1 MNNTFIKVSP
11 ARFREIFAYD
21 RYQSKIEKINGE
33 WSSCPWYDVID
44 RETNEIVGGY
54 SDGSWE
60 NTYEV
65 IIDLVSKDDIVAHY
79 EKLLDRERWEVES
92 YKKYNKKL
100 REYKNLTPEQRL
112 EVDEKE
118 RAEIE
123 WRKTHPGLMAFLGDG
138 NLIRYDINT
147 QGSSFSEMLNL
158 ISQYYNKS

>member
-1 MNNTFIKVSP
+1 MNNNFIKVDP
-11 ARFREIFAYD
+11 RRFKEIFKDDKYVTRKQKSVWEYA
-21 RYQSKIEKINGE
+21 
-33 WSSCPWYDVID
+33 SCPWYDVID
-44 RETNEIVGGY
+44 TESYRVVGSF

-60 NTYEV
+60 NTWEV

-79 EKLLDRERWEVES
+79 EKLLDRERREVES
-92 YKKYNKKL
+92 YKKYNKEL

-123 WRKTHPGLMAFLGDG
+123 WRKTHPGLMAFLEDG
-138 NLIRYDINT
+138 NLIRYDTNT